1 MRPSLSE
8 AAKPGQA
15 LRRWDWRDVSRWA
28 AGFVAGLPAVIA
40 QGWSADAGR
49 RVLFVPVL
57 MGVGIG
63 VYFALPFEPPA
74 LTAFAGVVALVAWLV
89 MRRFDASVGLTVS
102 TAVVAAVAAGFSFA
116 VVRAQMNDTPVLA
129 SETRMLTITGR
140 IARLE
145 PAERGRTRVLL
156 DIETTRPALRYS
168 PRRIRV
174 SIGKTPEKL
183 SPGDWIDVRA
193 TLRPL
198 PAPVAPGSYD
208 FGRKLWFDGIGAVGF
223 SLAPIVKVDAAR
235 RESFA
240 DTINGAIE
248 NVRRAVSER
257 ILAAMSPR
265 TGPIAAAFL
274 TGERGQISDEDNE
287 AMRDSSLAHLLS
299 ISGLHMAL
307 AGFGFF
313 MALRLIF
320 AMIPAIVLNYP
331 VKKWAAGAAIVAS
344 FAYLLLSG
352 ASVPTQRAF
361 VMITVALVAILFD
374 RSALNMRSV
383 AFAALIIL
391 VLTPEA
397 WMDPSF
403 QMSFAAVIALIA
415 AYEWW
420 NERKIEDVG
429 PKGVVRRAWVMIVGA
444 AATSLVAGLAT
455 APIAA
460 FHFNRFTDYGV
471 AANVMVTPIVSF
483 VIMPAG
489 VLALVL
495 MPLGLEALPLA
506 LMEVGLDA
514 MLWVAHW
521 VASWPGATQSV
532 AAWPMGGFLLIVIG
546 GLWVAI
552 WTSSWRW
559 LGLVA
564 VCAGVAV
571 LPFGSTPDALIA
583 ADGDNVAVRDA
594 EGKLHLLSSRRG
606 RFDAEIWLRRDGDSR
621 AFSDVAR
628 DDDGGFACDSIGCVA
643 SIAGRAPLAVAH
655 NAEAVMEDCAT
666 AVVFV
671 DLVRGSR
678 PPCRGPQLVV
688 TRGLL
693 RREGA
698 IDLRLDGDRIV
709 WTSVARERGVRPW
722 TGQISSGERGR
733 SGGPEP

>member
-1 MRPSLSE
+1 MSSCANGSLP
-8 AAKPGQA
+8 AAVTAEPNERIA
-15 LRRWDWRDVSRWA
+15 RWRWRDVGLA
-28 AGFVAGLPAVIA
+28 AFARLAALPQLIVD
-40 QGWSADAGR
+40 GWRADAAR

-57 MGVGIG
+57 MGAGIG
-63 VYFALPFEPPA
+63 VYFALPIEPPWW
-74 LTAFAGVVALVAWLV
+74 TAVG
-89 MRRFDASVGLTVS
+89 GLT
-102 TAVVAAVAAGFSFA
+102 AVAAWVVLNRFALPGVVLLIAAIAAAVGSGFALA
-116 VVRAQMNDTPVLA
+116 VVRSQMNDTRVLA
-129 SETRMLTITGR
+129 SETRLLVIAGR
-140 IARLE
+140 VARLE
-145 PAERGRTRVLL
+145 PADRGRTRILL
-156 DIETTRPALRYS
+156 DVDGTRPALRDT
-168 PRRIRV
+168 PRRVRV
-174 SIGKTPEKL
+174 SIGKTSEKL
-183 SPGDWIDVRA
+183 APGDWIEVKA

-223 SLAPIVKVDAAR
+223 SLAPVTKV
-235 RESFA
+235 
-240 DTINGAIE
+240 GALRGDRLVEAISGGIE
-248 NVRRAVSER
+248 NVRRAASER
-257 ILAAMSPR
+257 IIAAMSPR

-313 MALRLIF
+313 MALRLVF

-383 AFAALIIL
+383 AVAALIVL
-391 VLTPEA
+391 ALTPEA

-403 QMSFAAVIALIA
+403 QMSFAAVVALIA

-420 NERKIEDVG
+420 NERRIPDVG
-429 PKGVVRRAWVMIVGA
+429 PVGVVRRGWNMVMAA
-444 AATSLVAGLAT
+444 AATSLIAGFAT
-455 APIAA
+455 APLAA
-460 FHFNRFTDYGV
+460 FHFNRFADYGV
-471 AANVMVTPIVSF
+471 AANVMVMPIVSF

-506 LMEVGLDA
+506 IMEIGLDA

-521 VASWPGATQSV
+521 VAAWPGATQSV
-532 AAWPMGGFLLIVIG
+532 AAWPMTGFLLIVAG

-552 WTSSWRW
+552 WTAAWRW
-559 LGLVA
+559 LGLIA
-564 VCAGVAV
+564 VVVGVAW
-571 LPFGSTPDALIA
+571 LPFGRVPDVLIA
-583 ADGDNVAVRDA
+583 ADGDNVAVRDVD
-594 EGKLHLLSSRRG
+594 GKLHLLSSRRG

-621 AFSDVAR
+621 EVRDVKNE
-628 DDDGGFACDSIGCVA
+628 DGGGFVCDSVGCVA
-643 SIAGRAPLAVAH
+643 SIAGRGSLVVA
-655 NAEAVMEDCAT
+655 NNPEALVEDCAT
-666 AVVFV
+666 ATVVV
-671 DLVRGSR
+671 DLARGWR
-678 PPCRGPQLVV
+678 PPCVGPQLVV
-688 TRGLL
+688 TRGFL

-698 IDLRLDGDRIV
+698 IDLRLEGDGV
-709 WTSVARERGVRPW
+709 TWTSVARERGVRPW
-722 TGQISSGERGR
+722 TGN
-733 SGGPEP
+733 

>member
-1 MRPSLSE
+1 MGE
-8 AAKPGQA
+8 AAGTIKRWT
-15 LRRWDWRDVSRWA
+15 LRDFGASVVAAPAKFSSLVATSWR
-28 AGFVAGLPAVIA
+28 
-40 QGWSADAGR
+40 ADAAR

-63 VYFALPFEPPA
+63 GYFALPIEPPWWS
-74 LTAFAGVVALVAWLV
+74 AFVGVI
-89 MRRFDASVGLTVS
+89 
-102 TAVVAAVAAGFSFA
+102 AVVAWVVLRWFDAPGAVVVTSAIVAAVVSGFALS
-116 VVRAQMNDTPVLA
+116 VVRSQANDTPVLV

-145 PAERGRTRVLL
+145 PAERSRTRILL
-156 DIETTRPALRYS
+156 DVGETRPVLRHM
-168 PRRIRV
+168 PHRVRV
-174 SIGKTPEKL
+174 SIGKTSETL
-183 SPGDWIDVRA
+183 APGDWIEVRA

-223 SLAPIVKVDAAR
+223 SLAPVRKVDAL
-235 RESFA
+235 REDRLSDA
-240 DTINGAIE
+240 INGGIE
-248 NVRRAVSER
+248 TVRRAASER
-257 ILAAMSPR
+257 IMAAMSPR

-320 AMIPAIVLNYP
+320 AMSPAIVLNYP
-331 VKKWAAGAAIVAS
+331 VKKWAAAAAIVAS
-344 FAYLLLSG
+344 FTYLLLSG

-383 AFAALIIL
+383 AVAAVIVL

-397 WMDPSF
+397 WIDPSF
-403 QMSFAAVIALIA
+403 QMSFAAVVALIA

-420 NERKIEDVG
+420 NERRIADVG
-429 PKGVVRRAWVMIVGA
+429 PVGIVRRGWNMVLGA
-444 AATSLVAGLAT
+444 AATSLIAGLAT
-455 APIAA
+455 APLAA
-460 FHFNRFTDYGV
+460 FHFNRFADYGV
-471 AANVMVTPIVSF
+471 AANVMVMPIVSF
-483 VIMPAG
+483 LIMPAG

-495 MPLGLEALPLA
+495 MPFGLEAIPLA
-506 LMEVGLDA
+506 AMEVGLDA

-521 VASWPGATQSV
+521 VASWPGATLSI
-532 AAWPMGGFLLIVIG
+532 AAWPLGGFLLIVAG
-546 GLWVAI
+546 GLWLAI
-552 WTSSWRW
+552 WTAPWRW
-559 LGLVA
+559 FGLVA
-564 VCAGVAV
+564 VGVGLAL
-571 LPFGSTPDALIA
+571 LPFGHAPDVLIA
-583 ADGDNVAVRDA
+583 GDGDNVAVRDA
-594 EGKLHLLSSRRG
+594 EGRLHLLSSRRG

-621 AFSDVAR
+621 EFSEVAKV
-628 DDDGGFACDSIGCVA
+628 DEGGFVCDSVGCVA
-643 SIAGRAPLAVAH
+643 SIAGRSRIVVAH
-655 NAEAVMEDCAT
+655 NGEALVEDCGT
-666 AVVFV
+666 AMVVV
-671 DLVRGSR
+671 DLARGWR
-678 PPCRGPQLVV
+678 PPCQGPRLVV

-698 IDLRLDGDRIV
+698 IDLRLEDDRVV

-722 TGQISSGERGR
+722 TGK
-733 SGGPEP
+733 